1 MALPSSR
8 LSITDDGITVSG
20 VTKEEFDNLD
30 EIEYNARYDFPTGSY
45 PTPPSMTSY
54 TISSGTYDQY
64 FDISHTLDLTADESF
79 DYNQYDTT
87 SEEQFLK
94 DVHAETDDGTAVKSD
109 FDQVVKL
116 DVPGEYTVTLNAE
129 NAAGL
134 KATPVTVKVT
144 VHEKPVITSD
154 SQISYKKETTKSVD
168 EFLKEIHGSVTG
180 NAVLTSDFDKVVDL
194 NTPGE
199 YTVTLNAIND
209 RGQKADPVTVV
220 VTVTTSDSGH
230 VDPVPPTPEIKPT
243 PQEETDQ
250 TITPEPQSETTEDP
264 VKEDQAKDGQA
275 KSEEKADKT
284 SLTTKENKVEKSE
297 KTNQPKTKALPQTGD
312 TNKTALPIAGV
323 MLSLAAL
330 LIFRKS
336 KS

>member
-1 MALPSSR
+1 
-8 LSITDDGITVSG
+8 
-20 VTKEEFDNLD
+20 
-30 EIEYNARYDFPTGSY
+30 
-45 PTPPSMTSY
+45 
-54 TISSGTYDQY
+54 
-64 FDISHTLDLTADESF
+64 
-79 DYNQYDTT
+79 
-87 SEEQFLK
+87 
-94 DVHAETDDGTAVKSD
+94 TDDGTAVKSD

-230 VDPVPPTPEIKPT
+230 VNPVPPTPEVKPT

-250 TITPEPQSETTEDP
+250 TIIPEAQSETREDP
-264 VKEDQAKDGQA
+264 VKEDQAKAGQA

-284 SLTTKENKVEKSE
+284 SLTMKENKVEKSE

>member
-1 MALPSSR
+1 M
-8 LSITDDGITVSG
+8 
-20 VTKEEFDNLD
+20 
-30 EIEYNARYDFPTGSY
+30 
-45 PTPPSMTSY
+45 
-54 TISSGTYDQY
+54 
-64 FDISHTLDLTADESF
+64 
-79 DYNQYDTT
+79 
-87 SEEQFLK
+87 
-94 DVHAETDDGTAVKSD
+94 
-109 FDQVVKL
+109 
-116 DVPGEYTVTLNAE
+116 
-129 NAAGL
+129 
-134 KATPVTVKVT
+134 
-144 VHEKPVITSD
+144 
-154 SQISYKKETTKSVD
+154 
-168 EFLKEIHGSVTG
+168 
-180 NAVLTSDFDKVVDL
+180 
-194 NTPGE
+194 
-199 YTVTLNAIND
+199 
-209 RGQKADPVTVV
+209 
-220 VTVTTSDSGH
+220 TTSDSGH

-250 TITPEPQSETTEDP
+250 TIIPEPQSETTEDS